1 MTSKTR
7 STIAIIFSTSIVS
20 LIITQSIWNA
30 TGFDQLEDYNALAIF
45 MNILIDLIF
54 MVMQAFTG
62 IRQAFTTIDSQ
73 EVLPYANRN
82 RTLQEYIYW
91 KEPNK
96 EDKIKTWIEALENA
110 ARKEAENKNEEEG
123 A

>member
-1 MTSKTR
+1 
-7 STIAIIFSTSIVS
+7 
-20 LIITQSIWNA
+20 
-30 TGFDQLEDYNALAIF
+30 

-62 IRQAFTTIDSQ
+62 IRQAFTTIDTQ

-96 EDKIKTWIEALENA
+96 QDNIKTWIEALENS
-110 ARKEAENKNEEEG
+110 ARKEAENKDFKEG